1 MADNQVLIQIR
12 ADVADI
18 NAKLADVKGYIGK
31 ITDESK
37 KMGSESKASWAMFSA
52 GIASVTYLLGT
63 LKNQVVSA
71 ASVVLQFADAF
82 GQQEEAENK
91 LKATMAAHGI
101 ATKELAGFYKDLAE
115 EYQRTTIYGDEHIM
129 DMERMLTIAGVMPSK
144 MRDALDATVALAASG
159 ADLDTATK
167 AVARAM
173 EGNYRALG
181 AIIPA
186 FRNASKEG
194 LTFQDVLAKI
204 KEYTGNVA
212 AAEMSS
218 YLGQVKQF
226 KNAWGDV
233 REEIGKRL
241 IPTLIEGMKF
251 LKEFFHDMQR
261 VAGATNLAWKKE
273 ELALQEQKLAML
285 KKEAETQADMS
296 DMPLVYQASLN
307 YTEMIAKRMEKIKSL
322 KEDIAKIEKDQ
333 AQTAES
339 GDEGFI
345 SPTLPRKEDEAAK
358 LAKQWASMKETLTRE
373 MNTDSLDKFDGK
385 ISEIVVRAAK
395 MRVEFEKIPGA
406 MALISE
412 WEASMIDT
420 ERMEKY
426 LDSERR
432 ITKEKENQLKLRK
445 EAADEASLERQLVL
459 DEEINDKRRER
470 EQLLISESDYIK
482 AQIRYYEELL
492 RIEQDKIDLSTQ
504 DSQSYQQ
511 SVTHIHQI
519 AQKLKDLNVQQ
530 RAYSNNLAA
539 GWGKGWASALEGL
552 DSGFKQMEYLA
563 GETAR
568 AMSDAF
574 SDLFFDVIT
583 GKTKT
588 FADYFKSVLQAV
600 ARAVANNLAQS
611 TTAGIGGFLKG
622 IQTFISGGSDYGS
635 SGGGGGATMG
645 EYTEAYSGTFSEGY
659 YFETM
664 PYHKGGIVGDGRGYR
679 IVPRSSFSG
688 APRYHSGIGPDESPA
703 ILKKGEGVFTP
714 GQMAA
719 IGQGLGGTNYNIMIS
734 AVDAKSFADMVN
746 RNPGAI
752 VTVVGQA
759 LKDNTGL
766 RYLMKDTV
774 R

>member
-52 GIASVTYLLGT
+52 GIASVTYLIGT
-63 LKNQVVSA
+63 LKNQVMSA
-71 ASVVLQFADAF
+71 ASVVLEFAQAF
-82 GQQEEAENK
+82 GEQEEAENK

-101 ATKELAGFYKDLAE
+101 ATKELVGFYQELAAE
-115 EYQRTTIYGDEHIM
+115 FQGKTIYGDEQIM
-129 DMERMLTIAGVMPSK
+129 NMERMLTVAGVMPSK

-159 ADLDTATK
+159 ADLDGATK

-181 AIIPA
+181 QIIPA

-194 LTFQDVLAKI
+194 LTFKDVLSKI

-212 AAEMSS
+212 AAEMAG
-218 YLGQVKQF
+218 YLGQVKQL

-233 REEIGKRL
+233 QEEIGKRL
-241 IPTLIEGMKF
+241 IPTLLEGMKF

-261 VAGATNLAWKKE
+261 VAGATTLAWKKE

-285 KKEAETQADMS
+285 KKEADMQADMS

-307 YTEMIAKRMEKIKSL
+307 YTEMIAQRTEKIKSL
-322 KEDIAKIEKDQ
+322 REDIAAIEKEQ
-333 AQTAES
+333 EKTAAS
-339 GDEGFI
+339 GDAGFV
-345 SPTLPRKEDEAAK
+345 SPTLPKKEDEAAK
-358 LAKQWASMKETLTRE
+358 LAKQWATMKETLARE
-373 MNTDSLDKFDGK
+373 MNTDSLDKFDRK
-385 ISEIVVRAAK
+385 VSEIVVRAAK
-395 MRVEFEKIPGA
+395 MRAEFEKIPGA
-406 MALISE
+406 MALISA
-412 WEASMIDT
+412 WEESMIDT

-426 LDSERR
+426 LDNERR
-432 ITKEKENQLKLRK
+432 VTEEKEKQLKLRK
-445 EAADEASLERQLVL
+445 EAADEASFNRILVL
-459 DEEINDKRRER
+459 DEEINDRRRER
-470 EQLLISESDYIK
+470 EQLLITENDYIK

-492 RIEQDKIDLSTQ
+492 KIEEEKIDLSTQ
-504 DSQSYQQ
+504 DSQAYQQ

-519 AQKLKDLNVQQ
+519 VQKLKDLNVQQ

-539 GWGKGWASALEGL
+539 GWGKGWASAIEGH
-552 DSGFKQMEYLA
+552 DSGFKQMEYTA
-563 GETAR
+563 RETAT

-588 FADYFKSVLQAV
+588 FADYFRSVLQAV

-611 TTAGIGGFLKG
+611 TTAGIGGFLQGIMSFVGGKG
-622 IQTFISGGSDYGS
+622 DFGSGSGGEAAGVDTDS
-635 SGGGGGATMG
+635 SGIIETWHTGGV
-645 EYTEAYSGTFSEGY
+645 
-659 YFETM
+659 
-664 PYHKGGIVGDGRGYR
+664 VGVERAPYR
-679 IVPRSSFSG
+679 IVPRSSFSH
-688 APRYHSGIGPDESPA
+688 APRYHSGIGPDERPA
-703 ILKKGEGVFTP
+703 ILKDGEGVFTP

-719 IGQGLGGTNYNIMIS
+719 IGQGLGGTHYNITIA
-734 AVDAKSFADMVN
+734 AVDSKSFEDMVN

-752 VTVVGQA
+752 VTVIGQA
-759 LKDNTGL
+759 LKDNIGL

-774 R
+774 I